1 MFTLM
6 NSDSLWIGKDL
17 QKFNRLRDC
26 LDQAGI
32 PYSHKTRN
40 RMGQWNGQG
49 TVRGRN
55 FFCNILR
62 ADDKIIGSFFTEI
75 LRKQDFDF
83 NFSSL

>member
-49 TVRGRN
+49 TVRGRMGGLGTTGEGDYEYELLVYKKDLEKAKKLTGL
-55 FFCNILR
+55 I
-62 ADDKIIGSFFTEI
+62 
-75 LRKQDFDF
+75 
-83 NFSSL
+83 